1 MIAKAVL
8 VQEVTITILAVL
20 VSVAIGVE
28 LLPRLEARQVA
39 VVVVAWPVG
48 IRIFFVLL
56 QGPVVRERS
65 VTAIAIRHRWLW
77 FEVKKGE
84 GVVET

>member
-1 MIAKAVL
+1 MVAKAVL

-20 VSVAIGVE
+20 VFAAIGVV

-39 VVVVAWPVG
+39 VAVVAWPVG

-65 VTAIAIRHRWLW
+65 ITAIAIRH
-77 FEVKKGE
+77 
-84 GVVET
+84 